1 MVQSSSAKVGLNSQI
16 RSWLDRWDYL
26 TEKFAY
32 EKRVKENKLKVA
44 MVAAKRSNAE
54 MSDLIEKTQVQKHVH
69 DRKRKRDDDGGEAPD
84 GQASQKAKLVRQF
97 RQNKLIGAQYG
108 ERESRVEGS
117 LLKAVFG
124 KSK

>member
-1 MVQSSSAKVGLNSQI
+1 VSTSTVFNS
-16 RSWLDRWDYL
+16 LFRWDYL

-54 MSDLIEKTQVQKHVH
+54 MSDLIEKTQVQKHVQ
-69 DRKRKRDDDGGEAPD
+69 DRKRKRDDNDNSTQDGEA
-84 GQASQKAKLVRQF
+84 AQKAKLVRQF

-108 ERESRVEGS
+108 ERESRVDGS

-124 KSK
+124 HSK